1 MTPPN
6 PHHLGVIA
14 KASAKASP
22 AVTLWC
28 LAGAWGEMT
37 ERVIQIIDPF
47 DKTSQAQVRALI
59 RRNHQGEV
67 VWMVIDPNNL
77 AHRRAV
83 AYAFSQGKYG
93 ATRPNFDFE
102 NIYSQ
107 DMALMAFYTSK
118 RAVNFE
124 FYVCKMR
131 AQGREPRLS
140 NYSMSPRNDEIS
152 NTIHGLAADTGMA
165 IRAMNRERNS
175 DPNANFGRFVL
186 RDVAELTN
194 ADITALSSGVN
205 DLIILAQIEA
215 CLHREEFLNSI
226 FFNWNTS
233 YRSLGVPPK
242 LPGRIESD
250 ASIVCGSWRTD
261 CYSYT
266 GRRKAKAASKLPSE
280 MGFPERTDVQ
290 KAGAEVLIYVRP
302 GIVAPN
308 VGFVNRRKQ
317 FGLENNIAFRA
328 GTYGDFLR
336 LALRNIDHRDGD
348 NCRSVNATLLIWLA
362 RRRLCRWY
370 SSQEPV
376 AWDQS
381 VKSSVLEGEAIFQ
394 PRRPF
399 RCYFQVFGSAKGE
412 GFGMRDATAGDN
424 YYPKW
429 LGAKGD

>member
-1 MTPPN
+1 MRPPN
-6 PHHLGVIA
+6 PHQLGVVV

-28 LAGAWGEMT
+28 LAGAWGELT
-37 ERVIQIIDPF
+37 ERAIQIIDPF
-47 DKTSQAQVRALI
+47 DKTSQAQVRTLI
-59 RRNHQGEV
+59 KRNHQGEV

-83 AYAFSQGKYG
+83 AYSFSQGKYG
-93 ATRPNFDFE
+93 ATRPNFDIE
-102 NIYSQ
+102 NTYSQ
-107 DMALMAFYTSK
+107 DMALMAFYNSK
-118 RAVNFE
+118 RAVTYE

-152 NTIHGLAADTGMA
+152 NTIHELVADSGMP
-165 IRAMNRERNS
+165 IGAMNREQNS

-186 RDVAELTN
+186 RDKAELTN
-194 ADITALSSGVN
+194 ADIAALSSGVN
-205 DLIILAQIEA
+205 DLIVLAQREA
-215 CLHREEFLNSI
+215 GLNREKFLSSV
-226 FFNWNTS
+226 FLNWNTS
-233 YRSLGVPPK
+233 YPSLGVPPK
-242 LPGRIESD
+242 LPDRIESD

-261 CYSYT
+261 CYSHSE
-266 GRRKAKAASKLPSE
+266 RRQAKAASKLPSE
-280 MGFPERTDVQ
+280 MGFLERPALQ
-290 KAGAEVLIYVRP
+290 KAGAEVLIQVRP
-302 GIVAPN
+302 GVVAPN
-308 VGFVNRRKQ
+308 FGFVNRRKQ

-336 LALRNIDHRDGD
+336 LALRNFDHRDGE
-348 NCRSVNATLLIWLA
+348 NCRSSNAIVLIWLA

-370 SSQEPV
+370 SFQEPV
-376 AWDQS
+376 AWDQL
-381 VKSSVLEGEAIFQ
+381 VEYSVLEDEAVFR

-412 GFGMRDATAGDN
+412 GMGMRDATAGDD

-429 LGAKGD
+429 LGA